1 MKNKPLKLL
10 ILLTV
15 LAFAAIPKLKAQQY
29 MSIWL
34 KDGTVMEFAIGG
46 IDKLTFDGSSHT
58 LEYADIMKQL
68 LEMKVYP
75 NPTAD
80 FLNIDYKLAESG
92 DVIIEI
98 FDSSGRRFFTLNRG
112 FQYAGI
118 YEYQWLAAEAPPGIY
133 ICLIRQNKSIVSE
146 KIIVK

>member
-29 MSIWL
+29 MSVWL
-34 KDGTVMEFAIGG
+34 KDGTVMEFAIEG
-46 IDKLTFDGSSHT
+46 IEKLTFDASSNIV
-58 LEYADIMKQL
+58 EYADIMKQL

-80 FLNIDYKLAESG
+80 VLNIDYKLSESG

-98 FDSSGRRFFTLNRG
+98 FDNSGRSFSNLHRG
-112 FQYAGI
+112 FQNAGI
-118 YEYQWLAAEAPPGIY
+118 YEYQWLASEAPPGIY
-133 ICLIRQNKSIVSE
+133 ICLIRQNQSIVSE